1 MKSYTTRDVARLLGL
16 SEPQVRSQAR
26 AGFLSPERG
35 PRNGYRFSFQD
46 LVLLRTAR
54 ELAQA
59 RVPPR
64 RIRSA
69 LCGLARE
76 LPTGRSLSGLR
87 ITADGEQVVVRDEGS
102 AWNPESGQLQID
114 FSVGEL
120 ARRAEPVARR
130 LARSAQRAPEPLTA
144 LDWFDLGVDLEA
156 AAPDE
161 ARNAYSRALA
171 LDPDLADA
179 HVNLGR
185 LLQLAGHPTEAV
197 EHYRRSL
204 RAGST
209 DPTAAFNLGTALEE
223 LGHWAEAIRAY
234 RQAIQA
240 DRDFADAHFNL
251 ARLFEQT
258 GRRAEAI
265 GHLREYQVLNESGI
279 GSQQSGNRGKP
290 RHRGPD
296 C

>member
-1 MKSYTTRDVARLLGL
+1 MKSYSTRDVARLLGL

-26 AGFLSPERG
+26 AGFLTPERG

-69 LCGLARE
+69 LQGLARQ
-76 LPTGRSLSGLR
+76 LPIGHSLSELR
-87 ITADGEQVVVRDEGS
+87 IIADGHRVMVRDEGT

-114 FSVGEL
+114 FTASDL
-120 ARRAEPVARR
+120 AGRGPVARK
-130 LARSAQRAPEPLTA
+130 LVRSADPATEQLSAS
-144 LDWFDLGVDLEA
+144 DWFDLGTELEA
-156 AAPDE
+156 SAPEE
-161 ARNAYSRALA
+161 ACSAYVRALA
-171 LDPDLADA
+171 LDPDLPEA

-185 LLQLAGHPTEAV
+185 LLQLAGRTEEAV

-204 RAGST
+204 GSSRS

-223 LGHWAEAIRAY
+223 SGLWAGAIEAY
-234 RQAIQA
+234 RRAL
-240 DRDFADAHFNL
+240 RDDHEFADAHFNL
-251 ARLFEQT
+251 ARLYEQL
-258 GRRAEAI
+258 GRRSAAI
-265 GHLREYQVLNESGI
+265 RHLRAYQLLNESRVA
-279 GSQQSGNRGKP
+279 SHESRTKRSAEPP
-290 RHRGPD
+290 RPD
-296 C
+296 Y

>member
-1 MKSYTTRDVARLLGL
+1 MKAYTTRDVAKLLGL

-26 AGFLSPERG
+26 AGFLSPDRG

-69 LCGLARE
+69 LRGLARE
-76 LPTGRSLSGLR
+76 LPSGRSLSELR
-87 ITADGEQVVVRDEGS
+87 ITADGQRVVVRDEGG

-114 FSVGEL
+114 FTVAEL
-120 ARRAEPVARR
+120 VSRTKPAARQ
-130 LARSAQRAPEPLTA
+130 LAQSAPHSSEPLTA
-144 LDWFDLGVDLEA
+144 PEWFELAVHLEVG
-156 AAPDE
+156 APDQ
-161 ARNAYSRALA
+161 AQSAYARALA
-171 LDPDLADA
+171 LDPDFLDA

-185 LLQLAGHPTEAV
+185 LLQLAGRTGEAV
-197 EHYRRSL
+197 EQYHRAL
-204 RAGST
+204 QAGST

-223 LGHWAEAIRAY
+223 LGLWAEAVAAY
-234 RQAIQA
+234 RRAIQT
-240 DRDFADAHFNL
+240 DQTFADAHFNL
-251 ARLFEQT
+251 ARLLEQT

-265 GHLREYQVLNESGI
+265 RHWREYQLLNKSGVGSQESGAK
-279 GSQQSGNRGKP
+279 GRLGR
-290 RHRGPD
+290 RRPD

>member
-1 MKSYTTRDVARLLGL
+1 MKSYSTRDVARLLGL

-69 LCGLARE
+69 LQGLARQ
-76 LPTGRSLSGLR
+76 LPIGHSLSELR
-87 ITADGEQVVVRDEGS
+87 IVADGHRVMVREEGT

-114 FSVGEL
+114 FAIRDL
-120 ARRAEPVARR
+120 ASKAAPVARQLFR
-130 LARSAQRAPEPLTA
+130 QADQATEELSAW
-144 LDWFDLGVDLEA
+144 DWFDLAVDLEST
-156 AAPDE
+156 APAE
-161 ARNAYSRALA
+161 ACSAYLRALV
-171 LDPDLADA
+171 LDPGLAEA

-185 LLQLAGHPTEAV
+185 LLQLAGRIVEAA

-204 RAGST
+204 EGGRS
-209 DPTAAFNLGTALEE
+209 DPTAAFNLGTAFEE
-223 LGHWAEAIRAY
+223 LGHWGEAIEAY
-234 RQAIQA
+234 RRALRG
-240 DRDFADAHFNL
+240 DREFADAHFNL
-251 ARLFEQT
+251 ARLYEQL
-258 GRRAEAI
+258 GQRSAAI
-265 GHLREYQVLNESGI
+265 RHLRAYQQLSKEV
-279 GSQQSGNRGKP
+279 
-290 RHRGPD
+290 
-296 C
+296 